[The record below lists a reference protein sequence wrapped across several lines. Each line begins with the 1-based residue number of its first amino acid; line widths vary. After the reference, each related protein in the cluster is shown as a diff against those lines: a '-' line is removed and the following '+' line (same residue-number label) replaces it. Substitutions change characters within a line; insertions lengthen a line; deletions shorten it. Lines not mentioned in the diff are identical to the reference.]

1 MRIELVCCTS
11 LLLVLGAC
19 APAPPKVDLKAEE
32 EAIRSADVAWAKSA
46 QARDLEATVSYYADN
61 AVLLAPNA
69 PIASDKASIRAGWAA
84 MLVPEMSVAWK
95 DTKIEVAQGG
105 DLAYLVGT
113 YNLDIKDS
121 KGQVTNDRG
130 KLLEVWKKQA
140 DGKWKVVADVFNSD
154 LPLTPPAAPVK
165 Q

>member
-1 MRIELVCCTS
+1 MRFRLAFLAT
-11 LLLVLGAC
+11 LLIVLGAC
-19 APAPPKVDLKAEE
+19 TTAPPKVDLKAEE

-46 QARDLEATVSYYADN
+46 AARDLEATVSYYADD

-69 PIASDKASIRAGWAA
+69 PIADNKASIRAGWAA
-84 MLVPEMSVAWK
+84 MLGPEMSVTWK

-113 YNLDIKDS
+113 YNLDIKDA
-121 KGQVTNDRG
+121 KGQVTNDKG

-154 LPLTPPAAPVK
+154 LPIAPSASPAK
-165 Q
+165 K